1 MAPSSQLPPD
11 QAEEKTCTNLRVTA
25 YLTTPLSEGVRGG
38 WGERLLRTDT
48 RHDEELDFLSQ
59 EPREGTDELYI
70 QKDSMLAIT
79 HKYPP
84 AADEGEAKKQT
95 L

>member
-1 MAPSSQLPPD
+1 M
-11 QAEEKTCTNLRVTA
+11 
-25 YLTTPLSEGVRGG
+25 
-38 WGERLLRTDT
+38 RTDT

-59 EPREGTDELYI
+59 EPREGIDELYI

-84 AADEGEAKKQT
+84 AADEEEAKKQT
-95 L
+95 VQGWGVVKLSLAGGSSGHLLHNIAPYVTMDCGLEKCLRE